1 MVWKLQNTLNTLK
14 ETVMKNFHILCLK
27 WTQLVFAVEF
37 ASWYPCSLLQATL
50 IVFFFQLKILMIFCN
65 VLESLRQERPPHLR
79 PHMIH
84 PALREKGRAIPHSH
98 IVPRVTEPET
108 PAVVSKNL
116 STPRWFLCLC
126 AVGNYEIGST
136 FFDLHCCYHV
146 YIGGTLTQLKW
157 KRLAPQNL

>member
-1 MVWKLQNTLNTLK
+1 MAIPTYIEYSKRNRHEEFPYPMYFLSGHNWYLPLNLHLDVPAPRCK
-14 ETVMKNFHILCLK
+14 RLD
-27 WTQLVFAVEF
+27 
-37 ASWYPCSLLQATL
+37 S
-50 IVFFFQLKILMIFCN
+50 FFFQLKILMIFCN

-116 STPRWFLCLC
+116 STPRLVSLSLCCWEL
-126 AVGNYEIGST
+126 
-136 FFDLHCCYHV
+136 
-146 YIGGTLTQLKW
+146 
-157 KRLAPQNL
+157 